1 MGGAH
6 SHKSIFSSVAD
17 LTKALF
23 LCTQV
28 VNQVFMKGYLDD
40 QTHLREDLHKED
52 EVLAVFNILLSPSR
66 CGHFASLLDEVE
78 SILKKKLT

>member
-6 SHKSIFSSVAD
+6 SYKSNSLSVAD
-17 LTKALF
+17 LTEALF
-23 LCTQV
+23 LYMQV
-28 VNQVFMKGYLDD
+28 VNQVFTKGYLDD

-52 EVLAVFNILLSPSR
+52 EALVVFNILLSPSR
-66 CGHFASLLDEVE
+66 CGCFTSLLDKVE